1 MAQKV
6 PIIRVSSTRKAIM
19 YSATRSLIGDH
30 EAISASGI
38 RKAVSSTNST
48 LIPSTP
54 MR

>member
-1 MAQKV
+1 MARKA

-19 YSATRSLIGDH
+19 YSATRSLIGDQDA
-30 EAISASGI
+30 AIASGI
-38 RKAVSSTNST
+38 RKAVSSTSST